1 MPDRPNASELIE
13 AVFEF
18 LADEVLPTADDQRLK
33 FRTLVAMNAL
43 GIARRELESDAVS
56 LDQGQL
62 ADLAARIRAG
72 ETVDLA
78 ELKEHVADEA
88 PHLEPR
94 LPREVRVR
102 RRLYV
107 MRHGAVSYFDARPA
121 AEARGRAAHGRR
133 ARPGVRGRVDAAR
146 ASTSTA

>member
-18 LADEVLPTADDQRLK
+18 LAGEVLPTADDQRLR

-43 GIARRELESDAVS
+43 GIAKREIESDTVL

-72 ETVDLA
+72 ETVELGL
-78 ELKEHVADEA
+78 LKEHVAA
-88 PHLEPR
+88 KLRISNPAYLEKY
-94 LPREVRVR
+94 E
-102 RRLYV
+102 
-107 MRHGAVSYFDARPA
+107 
-121 AEARGRAAHGRR
+121 
-133 ARPGVRGRVDAAR
+133 
-146 ASTSTA
+146 

>member
-18 LADEVLPTADDQRLK
+18 LADEVLPTAEDQRLK

-43 GIARRELESDAVS
+43 GIARRELESNTVL

-72 ETVDLA
+72 ESV
-78 ELKEHVADEA
+78 EFGVLKEHVAA
-88 PHLEPR
+88 KLRISNPAYLEKY
-94 LPREVRVR
+94 E
-102 RRLYV
+102 
-107 MRHGAVSYFDARPA
+107 
-121 AEARGRAAHGRR
+121 
-133 ARPGVRGRVDAAR
+133 
-146 ASTSTA
+146 

>member
-43 GIARRELESDAVS
+43 GIARREIESNTVL

-62 ADLAARIRAG
+62 ADLAARIRSG

-78 ELKEHVADEA
+78 ELKAHVAA
-88 PHLEPR
+88 KLRISNPAYLEKY
-94 LPREVRVR
+94 E
-102 RRLYV
+102 
-107 MRHGAVSYFDARPA
+107 
-121 AEARGRAAHGRR
+121 
-133 ARPGVRGRVDAAR
+133 
-146 ASTSTA
+146 

>member
-18 LADEVLPTADDQRLK
+18 LAGEVLPIAEDQRLK

-43 GIARRELESDAVS
+43 GIARRELESNTVL

-72 ETVDLA
+72 GTVDLA
-78 ELKEHVADEA
+78 VLKEHVAA
-88 PHLEPR
+88 KLRISNPAYLEKY
-94 LPREVRVR
+94 E
-102 RRLYV
+102 
-107 MRHGAVSYFDARPA
+107 
-121 AEARGRAAHGRR
+121 
-133 ARPGVRGRVDAAR
+133 
-146 ASTSTA
+146 